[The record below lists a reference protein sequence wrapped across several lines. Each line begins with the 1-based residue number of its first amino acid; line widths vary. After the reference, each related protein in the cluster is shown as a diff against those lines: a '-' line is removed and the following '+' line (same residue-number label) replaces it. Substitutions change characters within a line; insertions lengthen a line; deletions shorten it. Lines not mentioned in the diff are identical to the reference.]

1 MRLPHMMLVM
11 LMLSSCLR
19 VPVNGAGVKT
29 GTAAVNGTRLY
40 YEISGSGDPVV
51 LLEGGQL
58 DRRVWDDQFGV
69 LARSYRVVRMDVRG
83 FGKSPDVSG
92 PYQSHEDL
100 HALLKALNIPRAH
113 LIGLS
118 LGGRIAIDFV
128 LTYPDMVSSLVLVAP
143 GLSGFPWSDTKYE
156 WGERINKAVVA
167 HDATGAV
174 DAWLDSDYMK
184 PAATNPRTRDR
195 VRTLAHANARVWLQP
210 DAERPLSPPAYPR
223 VGEIQ
228 APTLVLIGSI
238 DNADIQRI
246 VSYLVARIRGAQKV
260 EFEGAGHLPNIERS
274 DEFNHAVL
282 AFLSQ
287 AKKGS

>member
-1 MRLPHMMLVM
+1 MMLVM

-19 VPVNGAGVKT
+19 VPVHGPDIKT
-29 GTAAVNGTRLY
+29 GTAAVNGTNLY

-58 DRRVWDDQFGV
+58 DRRLWDDQFEV

-100 HALLKALNIPRAH
+100 HTLLKALDIPRAH

-118 LGGRIAIDFV
+118 LGGRIAIDFA

-156 WGERINKAVVA
+156 WGERIHKALVA

-174 DAWLDSDYMK
+174 NAWLDSDYMK

-195 VRTLAHANARVWLQP
+195 VRTLAHANARAWLQP
-210 DAERPLSPPAYPR
+210 DTERPLSPPAYPR
-223 VGEIQ
+223 VGEIH
-228 APTLVLIGSI
+228 APTLLLIGSI

-246 VSYLVARIRGAQKV
+246 VSYLVAQIRGAEKV

-282 AFLSQ
+282 AFLSR